1 MSLAHIYQLDWIYYH
16 LPRRWL
22 DSQYSIIF
30 QCSPFTISISHI
42 QTKQTK
48 LSFFVVVYQDAPAT
62 PVSALYK
69 AAVVEYA
76 PIVDP
81 KDENANLKK
90 YIEIIKSDQVKE
102 AEIIVFP
109 EATLN
114 SVKKPAIVPQLND
127 KVVACDS
134 DKFSEVVK
142 SISCAAKETKKYVVV
157 NLFMQ
162 RNCKEE
168 KEESKGNDTRP
179 CTTGEINIYN
189 TAIAFDRS
197 GSIVA
202 M

>member
-1 MSLAHIYQLDWIYYH
+1 M
-16 LPRRWL
+16 
-22 DSQYSIIF
+22 
-30 QCSPFTISISHI
+30 
-42 QTKQTK
+42 
-48 LSFFVVVYQDAPAT
+48 
-62 PVSALYK
+62 SALYK

-76 PIVDP
+76 PVVDP

-90 YIEIIKSDQVKE
+90 YVEIIKSGQVKE

-114 SVKKPAIVPQLND
+114 TAKKPAIVPQLND

-134 DKFSEVVK
+134 EKFSEVVK

-157 NLFMQ
+157 NLFMS

-168 KEESKGNDTRP
+168 KEATNDTRP

-189 TAIAFDRS
+189 TAIAFDRT